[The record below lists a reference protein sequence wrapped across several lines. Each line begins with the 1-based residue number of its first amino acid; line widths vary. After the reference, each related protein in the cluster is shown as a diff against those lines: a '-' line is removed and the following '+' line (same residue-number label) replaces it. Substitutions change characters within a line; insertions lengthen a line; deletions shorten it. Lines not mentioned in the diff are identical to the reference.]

1 MPCKKN
7 RASKKLIIAIERQQE
22 SREREKM
29 KKKQQNTKYMD
40 CMEEEK
46 KNIMKPNAKES
57 NQIKRF
63 ANELPR
69 VLNIV
74 IPTITGATLSKSILS
89 GSQQTNR
96 RWAPIFIIHAYR
108 KCEIPNDKQ
117 LIQQIFRFGM
127 VVETANA
134 ESVES
139 NEKKTI
145 KKTKPNQMRKRY
157 NKNKKK

>member
-1 MPCKKN
+1 
-7 RASKKLIIAIERQQE
+7 
-22 SREREKM
+22 
-29 KKKQQNTKYMD
+29 
-40 CMEEEK
+40 
-46 KNIMKPNAKES
+46 MKPNAKES

-139 NEKKTI
+139 NEKKNN
-145 KKTKPNQMRKRY
+145 KKNQTKPNEETLQQKQKKVEPKWKRWTAQRK
-157 NKNKKK
+157 KI